1 MADSIAQ
8 AEARSITPPGA
19 LTGIRVLDFTWA
31 IRLLLEHV
39 DEFHGQGISQEELDK
54 PRVSRLL
61 TRIFSRTKQRD

>member
-1 MADSIAQ
+1 MRAKLGDYWKAT
-8 AEARSITPPGA
+8 E
-19 LTGIRVLDFTWA
+19 DFTEA

-54 PRVSRLL
+54 PGVSRLL